1 LLFLGCVSVSSVFAE
16 SPQMQYIKKLY
27 KESVKLE
34 SREINN
40 NPRYYLKYFDSNI
53 RKLYARDNEYQ
64 KATKGIACIDYGVLW
79 QGQDLD
85 PKAKLTFTQPSTDK
99 VKVTLW
105 QGNDLNPKAKLT
117 FTQQSTDKVEVTIGA
132 TEGLEKRSVTYQVKC
147 QKDGDCKITE
157 IFEYGKPF
165 TKVTSKCLDDFY
177 RTEIKKHRNK

>member
-1 LLFLGCVSVSSVFAE
+1 MKKLLFAVFGLYIGSSVFAE
-16 SPQMQYIKKLY
+16 SPQVQYIKRMY

-34 SREINN
+34 SIPIDRRKTNYDYD
-40 NPRYYLKYFDSNI
+40 YYLKYFDSNI
-53 RKLYARDNEYQ
+53 RKLYARDDKYGE
-64 KATKGIACIDYGVLW
+64 ATEGIACIDYDV
-79 QGQDLD
+79 
-85 PKAKLTFTQPSTDK
+85 
-99 VKVTLW
+99 LW

-177 RTEIKKHRNK
+177 RNEIKKHRNK

>member
-1 LLFLGCVSVSSVFAE
+1 MKKLLFAVFGLCIGSSVFAE
-16 SPQMQYIKKLY
+16 SPQVQYIKRMY

-34 SREINN
+34 SIPIDRRKTNYDYN
-40 NPRYYLKYFDSNI
+40 YYLKYFDSNI
-53 RKLYARDNEYQ
+53 RKLYARDDKYGE
-64 KATKGIACIDYGVLW
+64 ATEGIACIDYDV
-79 QGQDLD
+79 
-85 PKAKLTFTQPSTDK
+85 
-99 VKVTLW
+99 LW

>member
-1 LLFLGCVSVSSVFAE
+1 MKKLLFAVFGLCIGSSVFAE

-53 RKLYARDNEYQ
+53 RKIYARDDKYGE
-64 KATKGIACIDYGVLW
+64 ATEGIACIDYDVLW

-99 VKVTLW
+99 VKVT
-105 QGNDLNPKAKLT
+105 
-117 FTQQSTDKVEVTIGA
+117 IGA
-132 TEGLEKRSVTYQVKC
+132 TMGLEKRSVIYQVKC
-147 QKDGDCKITE
+147 QKDGNCKITE
-157 IFEYGKPF
+157 IFEGGKPF
-165 TKVTSKCLDDFY
+165 TKKMSKCLDDFY
-177 RTEIKKHRNK
+177 RTEIKKH

>member
-1 LLFLGCVSVSSVFAE
+1 MKKLLFAVFGLFIGSSVFAE
-16 SPQMQYIKKLY
+16 SPQVQYIKGMYELNASLAKGS

-53 RKLYARDNEYQ
+53 RKIYARDDKYGE
-64 KATKGIACIDYGVLW
+64 ATEGIACIDYDVLW

-99 VKVTLW
+99 VK
-105 QGNDLNPKAKLT
+105 
-117 FTQQSTDKVEVTIGA
+117 VTIGA

-177 RTEIKKHRNK
+177 RTEIKKQRHK

>member
-1 LLFLGCVSVSSVFAE
+1 MKKLLFAVFGLCIGSSVFAE

-53 RKLYARDNEYQ
+53 RKIYARDDKYGE
-64 KATKGIACIDYGVLW
+64 ATEGIACIDYDVLW

-99 VKVTLW
+99 VKVT
-105 QGNDLNPKAKLT
+105 
-117 FTQQSTDKVEVTIGA
+117 IGA
-132 TEGLEKRSVTYQVKC
+132 TKGLEKRSVIYQVKC
-147 QKDGDCKITE
+147 QKDGNCKITE
-157 IFEYGKPF
+157 IFEGGKPF
-165 TKVTSKCLDDFY
+165 TKEMSKCLDDFY
-177 RTEIKKHRNK
+177 RTEIKKVSK

>member
-1 LLFLGCVSVSSVFAE
+1 MKKLLFAVFGLCIGSSVFAE

-53 RKLYARDNEYQ
+53 RKLYARDDKYGE
-64 KATKGIACIDYGVLW
+64 ATEGIACIDYDV
-79 QGQDLD
+79 
-85 PKAKLTFTQPSTDK
+85 
-99 VKVTLW
+99 LW

-117 FTQQSTDKVEVTIGA
+117 FTQPSAGKVKVTIGA
-132 TEGLEKRSVTYQVKC
+132 TMGLEKRSVTYQVKC

-157 IFEYGKPF
+157 IFESGKPF
-165 TKVTSKCLDDFY
+165 TKEMSKCLDHFY
-177 RTEIKKHRNK
+177 RTEIKNVSK

>member
-1 LLFLGCVSVSSVFAE
+1 MKKLLFAVFGLCIGSSVFAE

-53 RKLYARDNEYQ
+53 RKIYARDDKYGE
-64 KATKGIACIDYGVLW
+64 ATEGIACIDYDVLW

-99 VKVTLW
+99 VKVT
-105 QGNDLNPKAKLT
+105 
-117 FTQQSTDKVEVTIGA
+117 IGA
-132 TEGLEKRSVTYQVKC
+132 TMGLEKRSVIYQVKC
-147 QKDGDCKITE
+147 QKDGNCKITE
-157 IFEYGKPF
+157 IFEGGKPF
-165 TKVTSKCLDDFY
+165 TKEMSKCLDDFY
-177 RTEIKKHRNK
+177 RTEIKKVSK